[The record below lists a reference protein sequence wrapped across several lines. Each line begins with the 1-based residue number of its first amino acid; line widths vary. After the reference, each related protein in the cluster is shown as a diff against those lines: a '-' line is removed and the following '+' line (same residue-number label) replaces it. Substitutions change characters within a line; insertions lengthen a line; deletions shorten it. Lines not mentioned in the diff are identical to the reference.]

1 MPQHFQFDPRS
12 ALPYLVILAL
22 ACGPRAPGRLVPV
35 GAAPVDRAQVEA
47 WAAGSSA
54 KGHQLHRF
62 RWQLQDERGAAG
74 GRGSARIAAPDS
86 VRLDVSGPLGSGRGS
101 AVVVGDTALWTDP
114 DDVIERLVPS
124 FPLMWAMF
132 GMMRPPPGRRGGSA
146 ASAIRASRRGKR
158 RAVRIPVAYVRQRTP
173 ARLIAEVR
181 AGGNGGRAGVN
192 GAGPGM
198 AGHCR
203 AGSPCRSVPARLD
216 LTFTSSTA
224 SEPFPGS
231 LWRPGTP

>member
-1 MPQHFQFDPRS
+1 MPQRFQFDRRS

-22 ACGPRAPGRLVPV
+22 ACGPRAPGSLVPV

-74 GRGSARIAAPDS
+74 GRGTARLAAPDS

-101 AVVVGDTALWTDP
+101 AVVVGDSALWTDP
-114 DDVIERLVPS
+114 EDVIERLVPS

-132 GMMRPPPGRRGGSA
+132 GMMRLPPDGAALRGLSDSSVTVWEA
-146 ASAIRASRRGKR
+146 ASGADT
-158 RAVRIPVAYVRQRTP
+158 VAWVRQRAP
-173 ARLIAEVR
+173 SRLLAEVR
-181 AGGNGGRAGVN
+181 AAGKVVGRVETELAPDGRPLSSRLTV
-192 GAGPGM
+192 P
-198 AGHCR
+198 
-203 AGSPCRSVPARLD
+203 SVPARLD

>member
-1 MPQHFQFDPRS
+1 MPQRFQFDRRS

-22 ACGPRAPGRLVPV
+22 ACGPRAPGSLVPV

-74 GRGSARIAAPDS
+74 GRGTARLAAPDS
-86 VRLDVSGPLGSGRGS
+86 VRLDVAGPLGSGRGS
-101 AVVVGDTALWTDP
+101 AIVVGDSALWTDP
-114 DDVIERLVPS
+114 QDVIERLVPS

-132 GMMRPPPGRRGGSA
+132 GMMRLPPDGAALRGLSDSSVTVWEA
-146 ASAIRASRRGKR
+146 ANGADT
-158 RAVRIPVAYVRQRTP
+158 VAYVRQRTP
-173 ARLIAEVR
+173 ARLLAEVR
-181 AGGNGGRAGVN
+181 AAGKIVGRVETELAPDGRPLSSRLTV
-192 GAGPGM
+192 P
-198 AGHCR
+198 
-203 AGSPCRSVPARLD
+203 SVPARLD